1 MRFHSHCHGANIQL
15 SEDGNTATRV
25 SGFSHAIVF
34 SNGPL
39 EPGRRVSF
47 EFCKYETCWNGA
59 LRAGLTNHNP
69 DGLDPGAL
77 PQYLLPNLTELPGT
91 WAKSIPESKAKTEN
105 LFSLFY
111 TRERV
116 VQFLINNEHL
126 QQYQLPEGSLDI
138 KRPVW
143 VILDLH
149 GWTVSI
155 RCIQPIQDDVP
166 SEVLARG
173 PEAAAAFQV
182 AANSGTKAVHRTRL
196 MIVGQAGAGKTYL
209 KKALLGQSCFEEEIP
224 TGGLDTTQLCHIM
237 TQDGTSSPVWQQQ
250 RQEKSDQEKDTT
262 AEIEEEYAQA
272 IAANIAHELLRRR
285 GQEKDSI
292 SKGRTEDNS
301 TQAPVGDDTIEDIH
315 VEKGSQEAISREE
328 RRDEPRREDEDKQE
342 PEIISDLE
350 VTDSNRM
357 SEIDSSDLSDSKGHT
372 TPSTGG
378 VDTTLAEFTSS
389 LDRLVAGRVA
399 ALVDEYLKRSENME
413 DNLKEQ
419 MEKGEP
425 RSIDLSI
432 WDFTGQSVYYTLHQ
446 VYLSSRAVYL
456 LTFDLTKDLDAP
468 IQSQSDGCCEQVE
481 WSQGKFTNLDH
492 IDFWLRSVH
501 AHTAENA
508 RNVPDNT
515 ALSPPIFIIGTHRDG
530 LGSDPAERDR
540 QVDEKFRVIRAC
552 TQGKPYQSHIL
563 PTYFAVENCS
573 ENTDDQIVKLR
584 ECIEQVA
591 RQEPYMGEHIPL
603 KWLRFEHSVAE
614 LVKKGTNCLPI
625 EKVKQMASEVGIASD
640 QGVATMLQFYQDL
653 GVVIYNPEP
662 GVLDVALQNMVI
674 LRPQWLMEVFKRI
687 TETSQDDTEFAPCWK
702 RLHEQGILEDRLVDH
717 LWAETLEQKPALLGL
732 MEKFDLLC
740 RDHKAKGQIWYYM
753 PSCLKEL
760 PNREELVTDAKNAV
774 IFYITFGGFLPVGLF
789 HRLVV
794 RASRWSLD
802 HGDQPPKLTFRQA
815 RFFVDE
821 QHDFVLEMAPV
832 RFARLK
838 VTMVKAERSDEG
850 GSRRMSSKGPVGQKA
865 CAKVRNF
872 LDTALSDLRASWM
885 KRLTHRFSVVCP
897 CGRRCGLHGTEGC
910 KRPTCLHFLNLE
922 ECLASSFVM
931 CEHRQVKT
939 STFRKW
945 FPKEKPTIVPF
956 TLNTPSR
963 KDKITEDNIP
973 PWVKAASKLLNSGC
987 EGADWLA
994 LATKLGYKKAKIQK
1008 FQDELNPALIL
1019 ILDWIQN
1026 SGNTALSL
1034 EMMISY
1040 LEQMQREDVIDVI
1053 QKGQESSAPSP
1064 VVFISYN
1071 WGIQEEVCLMRD
1083 HLERAGF
1090 PCWMDI
1096 GQMGGGDALYAKIYE
1111 GIRNAKAV
1119 IVCVTPQYVLSESCN
1134 REVYLADLLKK
1145 PIIPVMFGKVP
1156 WPPPGGLA
1164 LIFSRLIYVDI
1175 HGVGGHGG
1183 SGRKA
1188 DIETKY
1194 SDIVNQIRPHV
1205 SPIKP
1210 KPILQVERAG
1220 SGQRTVETGSPN
1232 GSQTSQPSAPLSR
1245 SQQQQQ
1251 QQQQQQGQ
1259 DSESAEGELRQAP
1272 RAAVTKCAV
1281 CVML

>member
-1 MRFHSHCHGANIQL
+1 MLFHPRCHGANIQL
-15 SEDGNTATRV
+15 SKDGTTATRV
-25 SGFSHAIVF
+25 NGFSHAIVF
-34 SNGPL
+34 SSEPL

-59 LRAGLTNHNP
+59 LRVGLTNRNP

-77 PQYLLPNLTELPGT
+77 PQYLLPNLTDLPGS
-91 WAKSIPESKAKTEN
+91 WAKSVPESKAKTEN

-116 VQFLINNEHL
+116 VQFFINNEHL
-126 QQYQLPEGSLDI
+126 QQYQLPQGSVDVN
-138 KRPVW
+138 RPVW
-143 VILDLH
+143 VILDLY
-149 GWTVSI
+149 GWTVSL
-155 RCIQPIQDDVP
+155 RCIQPIKDDVP

-196 MIVGQAGAGKTYL
+196 MIIGQAGAGKTCL
-209 KKALLGQSCFEEEIP
+209 RRALLGQSCVSEETS
-224 TGGLDTTQLCHIM
+224 TGGIDTTQHCHIIDH
-237 TQDGTSSPVWQQQ
+237 DGRHTWQEQPL
-250 RQEKSDQEKDTT
+250 EKNDEEKGKDTT

-272 IAANIAHELLRRR
+272 IALNITHELLRRKHKENNILSR
-285 GQEKDSI
+285 GRQD
-292 SKGRTEDNS
+292 DNS
-301 TQAPVGDDTIEDIH
+301 KAKDEGVEGE
-315 VEKGSQEAISREE
+315 EKGVQEVTKGEE
-328 RRDEPRREDEDKQE
+328 RPDETRKEQEEDKQE

-357 SEIDSSDLSDSKGHT
+357 SEIDSPDLSDGKDHIYR
-372 TPSTGG
+372 PKGG
-378 VDTTLAEFTSS
+378 VDPTLAEFTSS
-389 LDRLVAGRVA
+389 LDKLVAERVA
-399 ALVDEYLKRSENME
+399 ALVDEYLKRSEKME
-413 DNLKEQ
+413 DNLKEKI
-419 MEKGEP
+419 EDGGP

-432 WDFTGQSVYYTLHQ
+432 WDFTGQSMYYTLHQ
-446 VYLSSRAVYL
+446 VYLSSRAIYL

-468 IQSQSDGCCEQVE
+468 IQSHADGCSEQVE

-508 RNVPDNT
+508 RNVPGNT
-515 ALSPPIFIIGTHRDG
+515 ALSPPIFIVGTHRDG

-540 QVDEKFRVIRAC
+540 LVADKFRAIRAC
-552 TQGKPYQSHIL
+552 AQGKPYQSHII
-563 PTYFAVENCS
+563 PTYFAVENCAD
-573 ENTDDQIVKLR
+573 NTDEEIVKLR
-584 ECIEQVA
+584 ECIESVA
-591 RQEPYMGEHIPL
+591 TKEPYMGEHIPL
-603 KWLRFEHSVAE
+603 KWLRFEHSLAE
-614 LVKKGTNCLPI
+614 VVMKGTNYLPS
-625 EKVKQMASEVGIASD
+625 EKMRQMAGDVGVSSD
-640 QGVATMLQFYQDL
+640 QGVATMLQFYHDL
-653 GVVIYNPEP
+653 GVVIYNPVP
-662 GVLDVALQNMVI
+662 GSSDASLQNMII
-674 LRPQWLMEVFKRI
+674 LRPHWLVEVFKKI
-687 TETSQDDTEFAPCWK
+687 TVANQEDAEFAPCWK
-702 RLHEQGILEDRLVDH
+702 HLQEQGILEDRLVDH

-740 RDHKAKGQIWYYM
+740 RDHKAKGQMLYYM
-753 PSCLKEL
+753 PSCLKEMT
-760 PNREELVTDAKNAV
+760 NREELVTDAKTAV
-774 IFYITFGGFLPVGLF
+774 VFYITFGGFLPVGLF

-794 RASRWSLD
+794 HACRWSQE
-802 HGDQPPKLTFRQA
+802 HGDQSPKLTYRQA

-821 QHDFVLEMAPV
+821 QQDFVLEMAPV

-838 VTMVKAERSDEG
+838 VTVMKAERSDEG

-865 CAKVRNF
+865 CAKVRHF
-872 LDTALSDLRASWM
+872 LDSALSDLRASWM
-885 KRLTHRFSVVCP
+885 KRLSHCFSVTCP
-897 CGRRCGLHGTEGC
+897 CSKRCSLHGTEGC
-910 KRPTCLHFLNLE
+910 KRPTCLHFLNLD

-945 FPKEKPTIVPF
+945 FPKEKPTIVPL
-956 TLNTPSR
+956 TLTTPSR

-987 EGADWLA
+987 DGSDWLA

-1008 FQDELNPALIL
+1008 FQDELNPALVL

-1034 EMMISY
+1034 EMMVSY

-1053 QKGQESSAPSP
+1053 QKGQESNAPAP
-1064 VVFISYN
+1064 TVFISYN

-1119 IVCVTPQYVLSESCN
+1119 LVCVTPQYVLSESCN
-1134 REVYLADLLKK
+1134 REVCLADLLKK

-1194 SDIVNQIRPHV
+1194 NDIISQIRPHANPV
-1205 SPIKP
+1205 EP
-1210 KPILQVERAG
+1210 KPILQIERAG
-1220 SGQRTVETGSPN
+1220 SDHCTAETASAN
-1232 GSQTSQPSAPLSR
+1232 GSQTSQPLLPSSR
-1245 SQQQQQ
+1245 VQQ

-1259 DSESAEGELRQAP
+1259 DGETAEGEQRQAP
-1272 RAAVTKCAV
+1272 RAAVTNCVVCAI
-1281 CVML
+1281 L